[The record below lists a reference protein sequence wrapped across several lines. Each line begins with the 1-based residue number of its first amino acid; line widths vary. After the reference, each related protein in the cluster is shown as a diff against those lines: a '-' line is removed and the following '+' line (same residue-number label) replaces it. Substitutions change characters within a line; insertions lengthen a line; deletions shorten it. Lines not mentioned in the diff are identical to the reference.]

1 MLTDDEKN
9 ELIETVREI
18 KRRQVELYTSLT
30 AMSKAF
36 PKNDLA
42 EPDFDGHRKDHL
54 QRREGDRILTEYKV
68 DATKKVIWVALAL
81 VGALLASGFTE
92 YLKRVVGGG

>member
-1 MLTDDEKN
+1 MFTADEKD

-18 KRRQVELYTSLT
+18 KTRQAEMYAAVNAIT
-30 AMSKAF
+30 KAF

-68 DATKKVIWVALAL
+68 DSTKKILWSVITLLTGLMAL
-81 VGALLASGFTE
+81 GFSE
-92 YLKRVVGGG
+92 QLRMILFK